1 MQYPIDAVAMALNM
15 FYESASLAKI
25 QRQLQLSYG
34 FSPTRSIIYKWI
46 VDYSKKATKLLNN
59 VPIRTGSSW
68 IADETVLR
76 LKAESKQ
83 KQKQWFWDIMDSDT
97 RFLLASNMSL
107 NRGTKDAKTLMESA
121 AERARKV
128 PEVVMT
134 DKLAAYLDGIELA
147 YGSGAVHKQ
156 GSPFDIKNNTNL
168 IERFHGTLK
177 ERTKVMRSFM
187 RQDTAK
193 VFANGWLIHYNFF
206 RPLSTETEVNGR
218 TIIENKTPAE
228 RAGVETTLKTWRDV
242 INEKID

>member
-121 AERARKV
+121 AKTCE
-128 PEVVMT
+128 EST
-134 DKLAAYLDGIELA
+134 
-147 YGSGAVHKQ
+147 
-156 GSPFDIKNNTNL
+156 
-168 IERFHGTLK
+168 
-177 ERTKVMRSFM
+177 RSCY
-187 RQDTAK
+187 D
-193 VFANGWLIHYNFF
+193 
-206 RPLSTETEVNGR
+206 
-218 TIIENKTPAE
+218 
-228 RAGVETTLKTWRDV
+228 
-242 INEKID
+242 